1 MVRIPEMPPDETF
14 PQLQVVTSLEPMRE
28 ILQQDLPRFA
38 HGELEIDRL
47 KIKRFHYRHG
57 ASQSGGAINL
67 VLQGTTTNLS

>member
-47 KIKRFHYRHG
+47 KI
-57 ASQSGGAINL
+57 
-67 VLQGTTTNLS
+67 